1 MKSTEFR
8 MTSQYV
14 WIGIIV
20 GVFFAGLG
28 IGYVVFTT
36 ITPNYI
42 MQNPQLSN
50 QMMSNPQFRSMWT
63 NYMTFNPQ
71 AMNDWTNTMMNNP
84 NFMNML
90 MTAMMKNP
98 QFQQQYMGPWI
109 TVQSPYFMQ
118 HMMNQLSIPQNQS
131 AKYAYPIVK
140 TDQVSIVS
148 GAWQINTTQSYSPT
162 IIQTSTGTTVT
173 WTNNDNVVHTVTDVG
188 GTFDSHLILPN
199 NTWKYTFNN
208 AGKYNYFCTLH
219 PWMKGIVIVS

>member
-8 MTSQYV
+8 ITSQYV
-14 WIGIIV
+14 RIGIIAD
-20 GVFFAGLG
+20 VFFAGL
-28 IGYVVFTT
+28 GYVVFTT

-50 QMMSNPQFRSMWT
+50 QIMSNPQFRSMWT

-84 NFMNML
+84 NFMNIL
-90 MTAMMKNP
+90 MTAMIKNP

-148 GAWQINTTQSYSPT
+148 GHDKSIPP
-162 IIQTSTGTTVT
+162 
-173 WTNNDNVVHTVTDVG
+173 
-188 GTFDSHLILPN
+188 SHIL
-199 NTWKYTFNN
+199 
-208 AGKYNYFCTLH
+208 LQ
-219 PWMKGIVIVS
+219 

>member
-1 MKSTEFR
+1 
-8 MTSQYV
+8 
-14 WIGIIV
+14 
-20 GVFFAGLG
+20 
-28 IGYVVFTT
+28 
-36 ITPNYI
+36 
-42 MQNPQLSN
+42 
-50 QMMSNPQFRSMWT
+50 
-63 NYMTFNPQ
+63 
-71 AMNDWTNTMMNNP
+71 MNDWTNTMMNNP

>member
-1 MKSTEFR
+1 
-8 MTSQYV
+8 MTSQYIQ
-14 WIGIIV
+14 IGIIA

-28 IGYVVFTT
+28 IGYVIFTA

-42 MQNPQLSN
+42 IQSPQLSN
-50 QMMSNPQFRSMWT
+50 QIMSDPQFRNMWI
-63 NYMTFNPQ
+63 NYMMFNSQ
-71 AMNDWTNTMMNNP
+71 ALNDWTNTMMNNP
-84 NFMNML
+84 NFMNAL

-118 HMMNQLSIPQNQS
+118 HMMNQLSIPPNQG

-162 IIQTSTGTTVT
+162 IIQASTGTTVT

-199 NTWKYTFNN
+199 TTWKYTFNN

-219 PWMKGIVIVS
+219 PWMKGMVIVS

>member
-1 MKSTEFR
+1 

-14 WIGIIV
+14 RIGIIV

-36 ITPNYI
+36 ITPSYM
-42 MQNPQLSN
+42 MQNPQTFN
-50 QMMSNPQFRSMWT
+50 QMMSTNPQFRNTWM
-63 NYMTFNPQ
+63 NYMMFNPQ

-84 NFMNML
+84 NFMNIL
-90 MTAMMKNP
+90 MTSMMKNP

-162 IIQTSTGTTVT
+162 IIQTTTGTTVT
-173 WTNNDNVVHTVTDVG
+173 WTNDDNVVHTVTDVG

-199 NTWKYTFNN
+199 TTWKYTFNN
-208 AGKYNYFCTLH
+208 EGKYNYFCTLH

>member
-71 AMNDWTNTMMNNP
+71 TMNDWTNTMMNNP